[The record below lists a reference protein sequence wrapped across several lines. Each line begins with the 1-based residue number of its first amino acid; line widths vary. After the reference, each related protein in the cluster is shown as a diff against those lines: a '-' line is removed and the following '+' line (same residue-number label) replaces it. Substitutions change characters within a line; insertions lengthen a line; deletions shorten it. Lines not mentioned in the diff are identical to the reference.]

1 MTSRLIFVSI
11 NIPRTAASAFT
22 KHTTRVNASYGWTA
36 IRKPLWDG
44 H

>member
-1 MTSRLIFVSI
+1 MTSRLIFVCTS
-11 NIPRTAASAFT
+11 IPRTAASAFT
-22 KHTTRVNASYGWTA
+22 KRTTRANASYGWTA